1 MTQECPTCGNPLLE
15 PSSNTLSPAELD
27 ALSAWWHMGSIRA
40 AANLLSRSER
50 TVINQLYKARIRD
63 GVHTTSALLRL
74 HMAEIRTKSE
84 LIRSHKY
91 SGRKAA

>member
-1 MTQECPTCGNPLLE
+1 MSRECPTCGNPLLE
-15 PSSNTLSPAELD
+15 PSCNTLSPAELD
-27 ALSAWWHMGSIRA
+27 ALSAWWHTGSIRA

-63 GVHTTSALLRL
+63 GVHTTGDLLQL
-74 HMAEIRTKSE
+74 HMAEIRTMRD
-84 LIRSHKY
+84 LIRSHKN